1 MDARCVN
8 CNDKAKYELDKN
20 KIICD
25 KCNLEI
31 DYDEYIE
38 MMKEKALNLADN
50 FQTNWDRRG
59 F

>member
-8 CNDKAKYELDKN
+8 CNDKATYELDKN

-25 KCNLEI
+25 KCNMEI

-38 MMKEKALNLADN
+38 MMKEKALTLADN